1 MCHAISFLSRKAKSL
16 KTFKISRLNFTSMEN
31 IIRQHSSKCGDI
43 FLVFLR
49 GRKVAAAK
57 KTIKAFSCGEGKKR
71 SLNATILG
79 RFCGGESSKGRACSI
94 SPIQRGPGKIKPLVP
109 WHLNIFSTGPTIGWW
124 TQAWLIRA
132 EHKSERRKK
141 GRGKIEEE
149 STERERSELAKE
161 DSIHWGK
168 NKKCMQLIYP
178 GSSYKG

>member
-1 MCHAISFLSRKAKSL
+1 
-16 KTFKISRLNFTSMEN
+16 MEN

-94 SPIQRGPGKIKPLVP
+94 SPLERVPGKIKPLVT

-141 GRGKIEEE
+141 RSFVREKEKWNPREKQKVHATYLLRTRKSWKLWMGLEKKSLRGHQF
-149 STERERSELAKE
+149 RFCLRS
-161 DSIHWGK
+161 DWP
-168 NKKCMQLIYP
+168 N
-178 GSSYKG
+178 